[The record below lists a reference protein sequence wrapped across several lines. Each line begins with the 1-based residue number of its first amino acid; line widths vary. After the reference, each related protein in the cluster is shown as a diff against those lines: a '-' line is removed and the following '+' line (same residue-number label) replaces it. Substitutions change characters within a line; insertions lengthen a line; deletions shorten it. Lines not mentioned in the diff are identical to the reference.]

1 MPSWS
6 LGSGTLLLVEGD
18 IARSDTDA
26 VVNADN
32 SRLAGG
38 GGVDGAIHRAA
49 GWEALQAACRVH
61 VEEYGEVPAGQ
72 AVITPGFG
80 LAAQWI
86 IHAVGPIWR
95 GGHAGEPGLL
105 ASAFRQSLRLAHERG
120 CLSAAFP
127 ALSCGAYG
135 YPVELAAPVALAEL
149 RQGLEQGLLAEV
161 RLTLFG
167 RDNLERWAGLA
178 RTIL

>member
-6 LGSGTLLLVEGD
+6 LGSGKLLLLEGD

-26 VVNADN
+26 VVNAAN
-32 SRLAGG
+32 SQLAGG

-49 GWEALQAACRVH
+49 GWEALQGACRLH
-61 VEEYGEVPAGQ
+61 IDEYGELPAGQ
-72 AVITPGFG
+72 AMITPGFG
-80 LAAQWI
+80 LAARWI

-95 GGHAGEPGLL
+95 GGHANEPDLL
-105 ASAFRQSLRLAHERG
+105 ASAYRKSLRLAQEQD
-120 CLSAAFP
+120 CASVAFP

-135 YPVELAAPVALAEL
+135 YPVELAAPVALTEL
-149 RQGLEQGLLAEV
+149 RQGLEQGLVAEV

-167 RDNLERWAGLA
+167 KDNLVRWTDLA
-178 RTIL
+178 KRIL